1 MAIDDEAEHIVIENP
16 EELGYKFEQGR
27 IKAQKDNCS
36 KSKKTVVPNQKLSLK
51 EKLYNSFK
59 ELTNVYSLVA
69 LAMLLAIR
77 IIVGIFANST
87 MALFG
92 NMLKISINFLPIAVA
107 AAMFGPIGAA
117 LVGGLGDIL
126 SFFINPASGGSYF
139 PGFTLNGILTGLILG
154 IFLYKNN
161 ISVKNVLISWSI
173 NAVLIEVLLSGYW
186 LYFIYGAGSGASF
199 WVYLWTRVIS
209 EAIKFVPSVL
219 LIFAVC
225 KATGKIRIK

>member
-1 MAIDDEAEHIVIENP
+1 
-16 EELGYKFEQGR
+16 
-27 IKAQKDNCS
+27 
-36 KSKKTVVPNQKLSLK
+36 
-51 EKLYNSFK
+51 
-59 ELTNVYSLVA
+59 
-69 LAMLLAIR
+69 MLLAIR

-92 NMLKISINFLPIAVA
+92 NMIKISVNFLPMAVA

-117 LVGGLGDIL
+117 LVGGLGDVL
-126 SFFINPASGGSYF
+126 SFFINPASGGTYF

-161 ISVKNVLISWSI
+161 IKISSVLISWTI
-173 NAVLIEVLLSGYW
+173 NAVCIEVFLSGYW
-186 LYFIYGAGSGASF
+186 LYFIYGAGSGNSF

-225 KATGKIRIK
+225 KATSKIRIK